1 MSYFWIQPSSQM
13 SESGFQVSLS
23 FSGALI
29 PSLHLFCSVMLPIS
43 SPASL
48 PCVPPCSALFH
59 LAFPP
64 FHPTIGNA
72 TSCNISLNQTDSNM
86 APGVGGLVLVLLHLL
101 LRLASVLAGWKNLEY
116 LSPQCPDRVSLF
128 ALTILHV
135 CTCSCFLLDSVSLS
149 GVSLGTGS
157 RDCVL
162 FTHSSVQAFYRYL

>member
-29 PSLHLFCSVMLPIS
+29 PSLYLFCSVVLPIS

-48 PCVPPCSALFH
+48 PGVPPCSTLFH
-59 LAFPP
+59 VAFPP
-64 FHPTIGNA
+64 FHPTIRNA
-72 TSCNISLNQTDSNM
+72 TSYNISLNQTDSNM
-86 APGVGGLVLVLLHLL
+86 APGVGGLILVLLHLL
-101 LRLASVLAGWKNLEY
+101 LRALPASQVGIYSGWLEEFRV
-116 LSPQCPDRVSLF
+116 SESTVPWRVSLF

-149 GVSLGTGS
+149 GYQPWDRVKGL
-157 RDCVL
+157 CP
-162 FTHSSVQAFYRYL
+162 FYS